1 MKTKIA
7 KEFKWEMGHRL
18 PFHDG
23 PCKNLHGH
31 TYRMRIEIEGELMQN
46 GMVLD
51 YYDLKQMVMP
61 ILEELDHSFIVD
73 STDQVMID
81 FLESNEMKHK
91 IIDYFSTA
99 ENLTTLMIDQ
109 IVPKLKEH
117 KNISSLTLRLN
128 ETEDVYSERR
138 VEL

>member
-7 KEFKWEMGHRL
+7 EEFKWEMGHRL